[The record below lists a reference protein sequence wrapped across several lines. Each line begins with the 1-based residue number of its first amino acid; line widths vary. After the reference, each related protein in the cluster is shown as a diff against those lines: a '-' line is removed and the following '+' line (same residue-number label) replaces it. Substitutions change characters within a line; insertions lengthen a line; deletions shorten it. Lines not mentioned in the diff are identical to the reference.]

1 MCWVSSGQSPRLQLQ
16 LSNYPSLNPT
26 EVYNFYSIVTFKRT
40 QGNEKEAVNGH
51 VGLFRFK
58 YIKTKEVPGI

>member
-1 MCWVSSGQSPRLQLQ
+1 MGRAGGQVVSVLEFY
-16 LSNYPSLNPT
+16 SNDLSLNPT

-40 QGNEKEAVNGH
+40 QENEKETVNGH